1 MSGIAALEKI
11 LGPLGDA
18 YKALAVKWSPEVVE
32 QSSKVGGVFSELA
45 AKDPAY
51 FATSRELPRG
61 TTQERANFL
70 TLKHKLPSPLVD
82 DQLGGIYHSPEY
94 TGGTGAS
101 LSYTGDKPADLVKRL
116 DAPDMP
122 GWRKKYIQDQLEFAK
137 TSGMDPSKEFLH
149 ADMIGAE
156 AGSGMAKKLYPAF
169 YEYALSHPGTAV
181 LTDSLTPA
189 NLQKRAMY
197 QAALLEKYPQARNMI
212 NTLPEQLD
220 SLHGN
225 AGNLAAF
232 NKMSAAEQAGVLNMI
247 TANNTQAKL
256 AGLIDS
262 AKGELWARN
271 VAAAENPTPK
281 AQAQIGMLEEAMNR
295 LKKLGIGSDGKVGSS
310 VNVDEVTNAIGALAR
325 QMKLAQPVGK
335 DSLRRSILTNEI
347 LSNPGFRSE
356 DTMGSELTRHLAK
369 AKGGRVTAVQKTHA
383 APLSQYSNAGPA
395 SSCRCNHQP
404 D

>member
-1 MSGIAALEKI
+1 MSGVAAIEKI

-18 YKALAVKWSPEVVE
+18 YRALALKWSPEVVE
-32 QSSKVGGVFSELA
+32 QGSKVGGVFSELA

-70 TLKHKLPSPLVD
+70 ALKHKLSPLVD
-82 DQLGGIYHSPEY
+82 DQLGGIYHSSEY
-94 TGGTGAS
+94 PGGTGAS
-101 LSYTGDKPADLVKRL
+101 LAFTGDKPADLLKRL
-116 DAPDMP
+116 DAADMP

-137 TSGMDPSKEFLH
+137 TSGMDPSKEFLQ
-149 ADMIGAE
+149 ADMMGAD
-156 AGSGMAKKLYPAF
+156 AGSGLAKRLYPAF

-181 LTDSLTPA
+181 LSSSLTPS
-189 NLQKRAMY
+189 NVQKRAMY
-197 QAALLEKYPQARNMI
+197 QAALLEKYPQARNMV

-225 AGNLAAF
+225 AGNLEAF
-232 NKMSAAEQAGVLNMI
+232 NKMSAAEQAGMLNMI
-247 TANNTQAKL
+247 TANNTQSKL
-256 AGLIDS
+256 SHLMES

-271 VAAAENPTPK
+271 VAAAETPTPK

-356 DTMGSELTRHLAK
+356 DAMGSELTRHLAR
-369 AKGGRVTAVQKTHA
+369 AKGGRVTADRKTLDA
-383 APLSQYSNAGPA
+383 QLKRYSDAGPE